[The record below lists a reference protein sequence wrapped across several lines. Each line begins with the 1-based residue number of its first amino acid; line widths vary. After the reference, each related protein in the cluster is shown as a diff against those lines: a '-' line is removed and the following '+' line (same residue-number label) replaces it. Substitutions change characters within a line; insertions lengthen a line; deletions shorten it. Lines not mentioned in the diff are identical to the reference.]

1 MPETDD
7 HHLTFWRHFSASQS
21 TPHASNIAKGKRK
34 HVSDVVCSDLY
45 QAVRNA
51 EHTEA
56 NLLRAMRQPG
66 CKPGANDQTMFPIAK
81 VDQRQERLVHEVA
94 LHIVLRRWAEFDVV
108 WEAAN
113 RVCDAYEIGKSKIE
127 NQTGNTARL

>member
-1 MPETDD
+1 
-7 HHLTFWRHFSASQS
+7 
-21 TPHASNIAKGKRK
+21 
-34 HVSDVVCSDLY
+34 
-45 QAVRNA
+45 
-51 EHTEA
+51 
-56 NLLRAMRQPG
+56 MRQPG

-127 NQTGNTARL
+127 KQTGNTAKL